1 MTNIDLHNKYF
12 SLISSK
18 ISLEHLEE
26 YADKLDEDILLL
38 IGCKDTSEEWVRK
51 CEKIIAISVEFL
63 NLAVH
68 FSENGFVPQFALD
81 VVARLVELKFSIAY
95 RGLGDRPELE
105 YIGEAI
111 MTAGRGII
119 IQEEKYWLL
128 PCEWFNLD
136 PNGLLSSMLDEDLK
150 NARRNEKEEAS
161 KEPQPSIEE
170 LSLNILFAISQS
182 SSIITSSL
190 VQRKGGVGY
199 GRAAMIIDYME
210 DKKYIQ
216 TLKEA
221 KNENSK
227 FRRILLTKSQ
237 IKELL
242 NERLHL

>member
-26 YADKLDEDILLL
+26 YADKLDEDMLLL
-38 IGCKDTSEEWVRK
+38 IGCKGAGEEWVCE
-51 CEKIIAISVEFL
+51 CEKIIASAVEFL

-81 VVARLVELKFSIAY
+81 VIARLVELKFSIAY
-95 RGLGDRPELE
+95 KGLGDRSELE

-111 MTAGRGII
+111 MTAGRSVI

-150 NARRNEKEEAS
+150 NAHRKEQEKEDS
-161 KEPQPSIEE
+161 KESQPSLEE
-170 LSLNILFAISQS
+170 LSLNILLTISQNS
-182 SSIITSSL
+182 NIITTSL

-199 GRAAMIIDYME
+199 GRAAMIIDYLE
-210 DKKYIQ
+210 GKKYIQ
-216 TLKEA
+216 TLDEA
-221 KNENSK
+221 KQEGAS
-227 FRRILLTKSQ
+227 FRRILLTQSQ

-242 NERLHL
+242 NE

>member
-26 YADKLDEDILLL
+26 HADKLDEDIICL
-38 IGCKDTSEEWVRK
+38 IADNYTTDDWIHR
-51 CEKIIAISVEFL
+51 CEKIIASAVEFL

-68 FSENGFVPQFALD
+68 FSENGFIPQFALD
-81 VVARLVELKFSIAY
+81 VIARFVELKFSIAH

-128 PCEWFNLD
+128 SCGWFDLD
-136 PNGLLSSMLDEDLK
+136 PNGLLSSMLDEDIK
-150 NARRNEKEEAS
+150 NARRNEKVVEDS
-161 KEPQPSIEE
+161 KRPQSLEE
-170 LSLNILFAISQS
+170 LSLNILLTISQS
-182 SSIITSSL
+182 SNIITSSL

-199 GRAAMIIDYME
+199 GRAAMIIDYLE
-210 DKKYIQ
+210 GKKYIQ
-216 TLKEA
+216 TLDEA
-221 KNENSK
+221 KEENSQ
-227 FRRILLTKSQ
+227 FRRILLTQ
-237 IKELL
+237 DRIKELL
-242 NERLHL
+242 NE

>member
-1 MTNIDLHNKYF
+1 MIDLNLHNKYF

-38 IGCKDTSEEWVRK
+38 IGSKDTSEVWVRE
-51 CEKIIAISVEFL
+51 CEKIIASSVEFL
-63 NLAVH
+63 NLTVH

-81 VVARLVELKFSIAY
+81 VIARLVELKFSIAY
-95 RGLGDRPELE
+95 KGLGDRSELE

-111 MTAGRGII
+111 MIGGRGII

-150 NARRNEKEEAS
+150 NAHRKEQEKEDS
-161 KEPQPSIEE
+161 KESQPSLEE
-170 LSLNILFAISQS
+170 LSLNILLTISQNS
-182 SSIITSSL
+182 NIITTSL

-199 GRAAMIIDYME
+199 GRAAMIIDYLE
-210 DKKYIQ
+210 GKKYIQ
-216 TLKEA
+216 TLDEA
-221 KNENSK
+221 KNENYQ
-227 FRRILLTKSQ
+227 FRRILLTQAQ

-242 NERLHL
+242 NE